1 MNREHTAGSTLTSGG
16 DLSTEIT
23 VPRIGPY
30 DTFRTLGVHIPP
42 SGHPTEAIQLMMT
55 DAIQYATNVTGSTL
69 SREEDKVSYVQHLLP
84 KFRFQMPILPLSKT
98 DCNKI
103 SSILLRAVLPKM
115 NINRNTARSIVYGP
129 VELGGLGLPDIYT
142 TQGIDKL
149 LATFA

>member
-1 MNREHTAGSTLTSGG
+1 MNRERTAGLTPTSGG

-69 SREEDKVSYVQHLLP
+69 SREEDKVSYVQNLLP
-84 KFRFQMPILPLSKT
+84 QFRFQMPILPLSKT

-103 SSILLRAVLPKM
+103 SSILLRAVLQKM
-115 NINRNTARSIVYGP
+115 KQEHRKEHSVWSSGAWWFG
-129 VELGGLGLPDIYT
+129 T
-142 TQGIDKL
+142 TRYIHHPRDR
-149 LATFA
+149 